1 MANTTRIHRVADL
14 IQKEVSDIIR
24 QSVKDPDIQSMFI
37 TVTSVDINRDLSQ
50 AKIYVSEI
58 SGKQELM
65 VSALNKAASFIR
77 RELAPRLTMRH
88 VPALSFHYDDSMD
101 KGRKISELLK
111 Q

>member
-24 QSVKDPDIQSMFI
+24 YSVKDPDIQSMFI
-37 TVTSVDINRDLSQ
+37 TVTSVDVNRDLSQ